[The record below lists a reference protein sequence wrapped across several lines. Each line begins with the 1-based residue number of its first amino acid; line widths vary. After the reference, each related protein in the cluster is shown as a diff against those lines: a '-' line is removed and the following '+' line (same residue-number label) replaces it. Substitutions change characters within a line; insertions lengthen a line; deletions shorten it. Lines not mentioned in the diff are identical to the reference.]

1 MEWGQDPC
9 AGVDQQQLDLALRWL
24 TRELSDPAADL
35 DAKLADLATFTQS
48 EQVAECVKKR
58 HGDRAR
64 EVMYRQRG
72 GWIEEVGLGSWYQGP
87 EAVGGRYWPALQEIL
102 RGQDWKDDD
111 LAALDLAST
120 SVVARLGA
128 PHSAGFSRRGLVLG
142 HVQSGKTTNFTAAI
156 AKAAD
161 AGYRLFIVL
170 SGMHEGLRQQTQ
182 VRLDQQLVDP
192 HPETWYRGTEVE
204 RPFGGSGDFTGNTNA
219 NMLLGSAGNHRVLCV
234 IKKNGHRL
242 RRFLAWLQTAQG
254 TVLAGCPTLVID
266 DEADQA
272 GVNAARPDNAPT
284 AINGLVREILRV
296 LPKAS
301 YVGYTATPYANMLI
315 DPNVPG
321 DLFPRDF
328 ILSLE
333 KPPAHFGPESI
344 FGREPLSRDREGDD
358 PDPDRYDMVRTVPEE
373 ELGGLS
379 PPGADISGFAPV
391 LTPSLVDAVDY
402 FWLATAARRVRGTG
416 NRHSTMLVH
425 TSMRILVHQQF
436 KQLLEGRSGS
446 TLDRLEAGDGDLWA
460 RFGEIWEREAS
471 RVDPAEWGRP
481 AVTFDEI
488 RGRLVEVVR
497 ETEVVVDNSMS
508 DDRLDYDT
516 DEART
521 VIAIGGNTLSRGLT
535 LEGLCVSFFVRTA
548 RAYDTLLQMGRWFGY
563 RRGYEDLPRI
573 WMTDELREWFRHL
586 ATVEQEIRYDI
597 ERFELESL
605 TPLQFGPRLRTH
617 PSLAITAAAKMRAA
631 VRASVSY
638 SGRRLQTILFN
649 HRDPEWLGANIAAVR
664 ALIEQAGDWAEPEQ
678 RSGADGDWLM
688 CGVDS
693 TVIRRFLA
701 SYQFHPD
708 SRDIS
713 SDLMARYI
721 RSQVENGELE
731 RWTVGVLGL
740 PKRRDLLGSLD
751 LGLPEDVHLINRS
764 RVNLGAVSHAN
775 IKSLMSKEDRAVDLD
790 MRPDELSG
798 LSNGELERIRNSPRF
813 GGRGDDSGL
822 LLVYPISRNSVAAAG
837 SESRQD
843 LDAVDDMM
851 GVGIVFPEA
860 HTDEGEQTYMTVDL
874 SREVVEEPS
883 PEDEPEDVID
893 GDWTAPAG

>member
-1 MEWGQDPC
+1 MERGPDPC
-9 AGVDQQQLDLALRWL
+9 AGVSEEQLDLALRWL
-24 TRELSDPAADL
+24 TRELKEPDSNFE
-35 DAKLADLATFTQS
+35 AKLSELATLLQD
-48 EQVAECVKKR
+48 EQVPECVKKR
-58 HGDRAR
+58 HEERAQQI
-64 EVMYRQRG
+64 MNRQRG
-72 GWIEEVGLGSWYQGP
+72 GWIEQVGLGSWYQGP
-87 EAVGGRYWPALQEIL
+87 DAVGGRYWPALREIL
-102 RGQDWKDDD
+102 SRNGWDDD
-111 LAALDLAST
+111 ELGALDLSST
-120 SVVARLGA
+120 GVVARLGA
-128 PHSAGFSRRGLVLG
+128 PHSTGFTRRGLVLG
-142 HVQSGKTTNFTAAI
+142 YVQSGKTTNFTAAI

-161 AGYRLFIVL
+161 AGYRLFVVL

-192 HPETWYRGTEVE
+192 HPETWFRGTEVE
-204 RPFGGSGDFTGNTNA
+204 RAYGSSGDFIGDA
-219 NMLLGSAGNHRVLCV
+219 NVNVLLGSAGNHRVLCV

-242 RRFLAWLQTAQG
+242 RRFLAWLRTAQG

-272 GVNAARPDNAPT
+272 GVNAARPDNRPT
-284 AINGLVREILRV
+284 AINGLMRDILQT
-296 LPKAS
+296 LPKVS
-301 YVGYTATPYANMLI
+301 YIGYTATPYANLLI
-315 DPNVPG
+315 DPDVG
-321 DLFPRDF
+321 EDLFPRDF
-328 ILSLE
+328 ILSLP

-344 FGREPLSRDREGDD
+344 FGREPLTRDREGDD

-379 PPGADISGFAPV
+379 PLGADISDFAPE
-391 LTPSLVDAVDY
+391 LTHSLVDAIEY
-402 FWLATAARRVRGTG
+402 FWLATAARRARGIG

-436 KQLLEGRSGS
+436 KQLLEGHLGS
-446 TLDRLEAGDGDLWA
+446 TLEKLEAGDAELWA
-460 RFGEIWEREAS
+460 ILGEVWEREGS
-471 RVDPAEWGRP
+471 RVDPAEWGRSVV
-481 AVTFDEI
+481 AFDQI
-488 RGRLVEVVR
+488 RRRLVEVVR
-497 ETEVVVDNSMS
+497 ETRVIVDNSMS
-508 DDRLDYDT
+508 SDRLDYDS
-516 DEART
+516 DEPQT

-573 WMTDELREWFRHL
+573 WMTDELKEWFRHL

-597 ERFELESL
+597 ERFELEGL

-617 PSLAITAAAKMRAA
+617 PALAITAAAKMRAA
-631 VRASVSY
+631 VPASVSY

-649 HRDPEWLGANIAAVR
+649 HRDPVWLAANIAAVR

-678 RSGADGDWLM
+678 RPDAPGDWLM
-688 CGVDS
+688 RGVDS
-693 TVIRRFLA
+693 TVVRNFLG
-701 SYQFHPD
+701 SYRFHPD

-713 SDLMARYI
+713 SDLMTRYI

-740 PKRRDLLGSLD
+740 PERRDLLGSVD
-751 LGLPEDVHLINRS
+751 LGLPEPVNLINRS
-764 RVNLGAVSHAN
+764 RVRLSGVAHAN
-775 IKSLMSKEDRAVDLD
+775 IKSLMSKEDRAVDLGL
-790 MRPDELSG
+790 RPDELSG
-798 LSNGELERIRNSPRF
+798 MKNGQLEQIRNSPRF

-822 LLVYPISRNSVAAAG
+822 LLVYPISKNSVAAAG

-843 LDAVDDMM
+843 LDAVEDVM

-874 SREVVEEPS
+874 SGEVVEEPS
-883 PEDEPEDVID
+883 LEDEPEDVID
-893 GDWTAPAG
+893 GDPTAQTG